1 MFLERESQCRVT
13 GPAPAL
19 SPTVADVPGI
29 IRGAHQNR
37 GLGLAFLRHIERC
50 GFLLFVVDLAVP
62 EPWAQVEDLKFELE
76 KYARGLSERP
86 HIIVANK
93 IDLPQ
98 ARANLP
104 ALQARLG
111 GDAIA
116 LSAVTGENLEALL
129 LRIQELHAQ
138 HTAPELA
145 RAPHGGAAEGPLP
158 GWATL

>member
-1 MFLERESQCRVT
+1 MS
-13 GPAPAL
+13 GPL

-29 IRGAHQNR
+29 IPGAHRNR
-37 GLGLAFLRHIERC
+37 GLGLAFLRHIQRC

-62 EPWAQVEDLKFELE
+62 EPWTQVEHLRFELE
-76 KYARGLSERP
+76 QYERGLSARP

-104 ALQARLG
+104 ALRARLG

-116 LSAVTGENLEALL
+116 LSAATGENLEELL
-129 LRIQELHAQ
+129 LRLRELHEQ
-138 HTAPELA
+138 HVAAELA
-145 RAPHGGAAEGPLP
+145 RGRLPLS
-158 GWATL
+158 W